1 MSLPLILECA
11 VHFQR
16 RGRGGPR
23 DIKLGPEPIR
33 PAPPPGR
40 VPRVSRF
47 MALALR
53 FEAHLRTGH
62 VRTYSALARLG
73 RVSRPRISQILNLL
87 NLAPDIQEAILLLPR
102 IERGR
107 DAIILRALQPIA
119 STLNWHK
126 QRRLWAELRA
136 RVEAASP
143 RAERP
148 LAAANGQESS
158 LANLSH
164 RNAGQTAR
172 NLDALA

>member
-1 MSLPLILECA
+1 
-11 VHFQR
+11 
-16 RGRGGPR
+16 
-23 DIKLGPEPIR
+23 
-33 PAPPPGR
+33 
-40 VPRVSRF
+40 
-47 MALALR
+47 MALAIR
-53 FEAHLRTGH
+53 FGEYLRTGQ
-62 VRTYSALARLG
+62 VRNYGALAQFG
-73 RVSRPRISQILNLL
+73 RVSRPRISQIMNLL
-87 NLAPDIQEAILLLPR
+87 NLAPDIQEALLLMPR
-102 IERGR
+102 TESGR

-119 STLNWHK
+119 STPDWQK

-172 NLDALA
+172 NLGDWA